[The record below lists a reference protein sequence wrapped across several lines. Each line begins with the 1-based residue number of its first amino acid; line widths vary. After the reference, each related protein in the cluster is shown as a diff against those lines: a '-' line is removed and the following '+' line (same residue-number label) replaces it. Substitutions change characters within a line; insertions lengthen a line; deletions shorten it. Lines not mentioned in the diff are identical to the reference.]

1 MAIEN
6 YRNFVIK
13 KAEDGLVDW
22 EDVARECL
30 AQMST
35 DDCYDVADALGL
47 FDEDGQ
53 ETIED

>member
-1 MAIEN
+1 MAREN
-6 YRNFVIK
+6 YRNFVIE